1 MVSNPEFL
9 REGHAVHDFFH
20 PDRIVIG
27 CEDEKARR
35 IMEEIYR
42 PLYLIQTPFV
52 WCTIETDEIIK
63 YACNS
68 FLATRIA
75 FINETANLWESV
87 GADIHTI
94 ARAMGMD
101 GRISPKFLYPGR
113 GYGGSCLPKDTKEM
127 ANTGKRYG
135 DDMGVVR
142 AVSASQ
148 A

>member
-27 CEDEKARR
+27 CEDGKARR

-52 WCTIETDEIIK
+52 WCTIETAEIIK

-75 FINETANLWESV
+75 FINETANLFESV

-101 GRISPKFLYPGR
+101 GRISPKFLY
-113 GYGGSCLPKDTKEM
+113 YIIC
-127 ANTGKRYG
+127 
-135 DDMGVVR
+135 
-142 AVSASQ
+142 ASINIFN
-148 A
+148 

>member
-1 MVSNPEFL
+1 M
-9 REGHAVHDFFH
+9 HDFFH

-52 WCTIETDEIIK
+52 WCTIETAEIIK

-68 FLATRIA
+68 FLATKIT
-75 FINETANLWESV
+75 FITETANLCESV

-101 GRISPKFLYPGR
+101 GRISPKFLHPGP
-113 GYGGSCLPKDTKEM
+113 GYGGSCLPKYTKEM

-135 DDMGVVR
+135 VDMGVVR
-142 AVSASQ
+142 AVSAPQ
-148 A
+148 V